1 MLNRVMDISLCLK
14 SYPELNCTFHLG
26 VRLKSPWIFSV
37 AVIRFCG
44 PGLAYWKLNDPARFQ
59 GMLKSTK
66 ALGSEL
72 MRASCC
78 CCSGVILA
86 FWLSSESSPSCRLLL
101 ASGLKL

>member
-1 MLNRVMDISLCLK
+1 MLKRVMEISFCLK

-26 VRLKSPWIFSV
+26 VRLKSPWRFSV
-37 AVIRFCG
+37 AVIRFWI
-44 PGLAYWKLNDPARFQ
+44 PGLAYWKLNEPARFH
-59 GMLKSTK
+59 GMLKSTN

-72 MRASCC
+72 IRASCC

-86 FWLSSESSPSCRLLL
+86 FWLSNESRPACRLLL